1 MLRCEPKASLEALML
16 RCEPKASLE
25 ARTERGAILRGS
37 RILSSGR
44 PKLQLMD
51 EPPAGMAP
59 RERAALMELTATI
72 ARERR
77 IGVLFTEHDMG
88 AVFAHAD
95 RILVLVRGEIIAAG
109 RPETVRGNARVR
121 EVYLG
126 GGAGPGMHRQ
136 AG

>member
-1 MLRCEPKASLEALML
+1 
-16 RCEPKASLE
+16 
-25 ARTERGAILRGS
+25 
-37 RILSSGR
+37 
-44 PKLQLMD
+44 MD
-51 EPPAGMAP
+51 EPTAGMAP

-109 RPETVRGNARVR
+109 SPEAVRANARVR

-126 GGAGPGMHRQ
+126 EGGAAAAAARRAP
-136 AG
+136 A